1 MMKSGLACCVFTM
14 AVIVTQAVQDQ
25 PNTEKNN
32 PVTLKYLGAAGWEIT
47 DGTTARELLRNRC
60 MKQRD
65 AVYADVID
73 ETPAAYKSIES
84 VMAAQADLVEIVH
97 TLRQVVCVKG

>member
-14 AVIVTQAVQDQ
+14 AVLVTQATQNQ

-47 DGTTARELLRNRC
+47 DGTTYIL
-60 MKQRD
+60 
-65 AVYADVID
+65 ID
-73 ETPAAYKSIES
+73 PYLSRINGPPPPGGHP
-84 VMAAQADLVEIVH
+84 MAGD
-97 TLRQVVCVKG
+97 TRQIGRAHV